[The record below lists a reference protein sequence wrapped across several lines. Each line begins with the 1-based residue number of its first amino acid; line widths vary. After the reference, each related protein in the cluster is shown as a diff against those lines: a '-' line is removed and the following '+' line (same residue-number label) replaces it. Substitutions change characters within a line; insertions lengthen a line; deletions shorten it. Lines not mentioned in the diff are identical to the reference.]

1 MGCNLRGA
9 FTQRVKSLLLP
20 LLRNDF
26 CLAVCNWIL
35 SCLARDIN
43 SVDIHHKSLSLC
55 DVTKNSITYEPAK
68 CKCWCVHNLKIIF
81 GWTSCHSTIMFM
93 RKTVR
98 EGIFYTLFVFGTQLN
113 KLELCKQIDV
123 VMRPE
128 SCVDRQLSVG
138 LTGSRAVV
146 DGKLSTSI
154 QPVVRRARRRSGRRW
169 THSGRPVVNIPCWI

>member
-1 MGCNLRGA
+1 
-9 FTQRVKSLLLP
+9 
-20 LLRNDF
+20 
-26 CLAVCNWIL
+26 
-35 SCLARDIN
+35 
-43 SVDIHHKSLSLC
+43 
-55 DVTKNSITYEPAK
+55 
-68 CKCWCVHNLKIIF
+68 
-81 GWTSCHSTIMFM
+81 MFM

-123 VMRPE
+123 VMRPV

-154 QPVVRRARRRSGRRW
+154 QRVVRRARRRSGRR
-169 THSGRPVVNIPCWI
+169 